1 MVLAGWVA
9 IALACG
15 LYLLNAYRLPHDEEK
30 PHIGIPRLLFAVMF
44 LGLGV
49 YLLPGTFKHADGK
62 AQRPGG
68 AVYAWVD
75 AFLLPEPKHLGWGT
89 DLPDAVKRVRDEYE
103 EAVKA
108 VQAGKSTKAPKMRPI
123 VLDFTGVTCTNCAYN
138 ENTVFPQAKVN
149 ELLQQFERVQLY
161 TDWLPSDLY
170 ATDPGKEARDAEG
183 GRNDDFKFNVF
194 KDQRLPL
201 YAVLIPTADGK
212 VKVLGKYE
220 EGKINRPDQF
230 ARWLKDML
238 AKAKK

>member
-1 MVLAGWVA
+1 VLAGWVA

-62 AQRPGG
+62 SQRPTG

-89 DLPDAVKRVRDEYE
+89 DLPDAVERVQAEYK
-103 EAVKA
+103 EAVA
-108 VQAGKSTKAPKMRPI
+108 AGKAAKMRPI
-123 VLDFTGVTCTNCAYN
+123 IIDFTGVTCTNCAYN

-149 ELLQQFERVQLY
+149 EQLQEFERVQLY
-161 TDWLPSDLY
+161 TDEVPADLY
-170 ATDPGKEARDAEG
+170 ATAPGRETREAEAT
-183 GRNDDFKFNVF
+183 RNDDFKYNVF

-201 YAVLIPTADGK
+201 YAVLVPTPTTDGK
-212 VKVLGKYE
+212 VKVLGVYP
-220 EGKINRPDQF
+220 EGKINSPDKF
-230 ARWLKDML
+230 AKWLKDMR
-238 AKAKK
+238 AKAGK